1 MNSIFLIHL
10 VATIVSCCFMVM
22 MWRYNMK
29 LIKINYDL
37 MKHNLE
43 IERGF
48 NKKIDDLSARMPG
61 TMWMDTKTGKVF
73 VRGLTEKDKNV

>member
-1 MNSIFLIHL
+1 
-10 VATIVSCCFMVM
+10 
-22 MWRYNMK
+22 
-29 LIKINYDL
+29 